1 MHPNK
6 NYEQDIEYV
15 TKQSHFLLRILGI
28 WPLVDRDLSAAE
40 MIYKILLIIVCCILV
55 CFEGI
60 PVMLYCMFITEEEP
74 GSKLKM
80 IAPMIY
86 SFNALAKYGT
96 LIVYENEIRSC
107 LKHIKDDWKS
117 LSVLNARDIMMDKA
131 KTGRHMFTICCTFLY
146 FAGLSYH
153 TIVPLSRGR
162 MVTSKNITIRPLAYA
177 GYFVLFDEQL
187 SPAYEIVFLLQ
198 FFGGFVMYSVTIVI
212 YGLAALLV
220 MHACAQMKILMIL
233 MEEFV
238 DKQTCKEKIVD
249 KKLAMEWQDG
259 NTANVCTFLV
269 ALASDTVNI
278 FLLCYIGEH
287 ITATTDQVA
296 WTINTLEWYRLPTKM
311 TRDIVLMVFISHIP
325 LKITA
330 GKFITL
336 SFKTF
341 GDVMKSVVVY
351 FNILCTVTE

>member
-1 MHPNK
+1 MKNLFLETHPNK

-15 TKQSHFLLRILGI
+15 TKQSRFLLRILGI
-28 WPLVDRDLSAAE
+28 WPLLDRDLSAVEA
-40 MIYKILLIIVCCILV
+40 IYKILLIIICCILV

-60 PVMLYCMFITEEEP
+60 PVILYCMFVTEEEP

-86 SFNALAKYGT
+86 SFTALAKYGT
-96 LIVYENEIRSC
+96 LIVYESEIRSC

-117 LSVLNARDIMMDKA
+117 FAVLNARDIMMEKA
-131 KTGRHMFTICCTFLY
+131 KTGRNMFTICCTFLY

-153 TIVPLSRGR
+153 TIVPLSRGKV
-162 MVTSKNITIRPLAYA
+162 VTSENITIRPLAYA

-233 MEEFV
+233 MKKFV
-238 DKQTCKEKIVD
+238 DKQSCKEKIVD
-249 KKLAMEWQDG
+249 KKLTM
-259 NTANVCTFLV
+259 VV
-269 ALASDTVNI
+269 
-278 FLLCYIGEH
+278 EH
-287 ITATTDQVA
+287 QIR
-296 WTINTLEWYRLPTKM
+296 IRK
-311 TRDIVLMVFISHIP
+311 
-325 LKITA
+325 
-330 GKFITL
+330 
-336 SFKTF
+336 
-341 GDVMKSVVVY
+341 
-351 FNILCTVTE
+351 